1 MKFIKLG
8 INGASDASTVST
20 EEILKQIEF
29 AIFGM
34 TKIINASVGDDGN
47 ADIYSIIKA
56 SFSNEQISALT
67 ELRDLYKS
75 WLTSNPG
82 GIVAVT
88 RAASISDD
96 EQTLVMIKRFGG
108 KAAVR
113 LQELTKIMIP

>member
-96 EQTLVMIKRFGG
+96 EQTLVMIKRFGE

>member
-20 EEILKQIEF
+20 EEILKQVEF

-96 EQTLVMIKRFGG
+96 EQTLVMIKRFGE